1 MGNNFIEDFIYNI
14 KRDITYKKLLRWK
27 KNNTGLNAN
36 AMRKIKHEHL
46 DKAKGMYIRRSIE
59 GSDVFVDVFW
69 YIKRSEHTPHESYI
83 YYRSNWSV
91 VAKVITRVEN
101 NELPAQVNAFFDK
114 ISERETKS

>member
-14 KRDITYKKLLRWK
+14 KRDLTYKKLVRWK
-27 KNNTGLNAN
+27 KKNTGLNAN
-36 AMRKIKHEHL
+36 AMKKIKPEHL
-46 DKAKGMYIRRSIE
+46 SRVKNMYIRRSIE

-91 VAKVITRVEN
+91 VAKVIARVEN
-101 NELPAQVNAFFDK
+101 RELPAQVNAFWDK
-114 ISERETKS
+114 ISEEENKS